1 MRPQQQQVEVDL
13 AVRPRGENYST
24 SRGEYF
30 AKMVELSKSTNVVTE
45 PYYRRWGRGGVWCVC
60 VCVCG
65 GGVGCSTKFTLLEK
79 VLRGSRHCSDVTAS
93 FFAVG

>member
-1 MRPQQQQVEVDL
+1 MRPQQQQVKIDL

-45 PYYRRWGRGGVWCVC
+45 PYYRRWGRGGGR
-60 VCVCG
+60 G
-65 GGVGCSTKFTLLEK
+65 GAVERFSTQFTLLEK
-79 VLRGSRHCSDVTAS
+79 VLRGGCSR
-93 FFAVG
+93 